1 MATASDG
8 GRNVNQGIPIKC
20 LKVKSKGLISSVLTQ
35 PVQKIRFGNKLGL
48 SDTEVD
54 YFMQC
59 QNPVHEMLDRVRNR
73 RTVQD
78 LIYILKE
85 LGVPETHIVFRSIG
99 K

>member
-1 MATASDG
+1 MATANNGES
-8 GRNVNQGIPIKC
+8 NVNQGIPIKC
-20 LKVKSKGLISSVLTQ
+20 LKIRSKGLINSVLAQ
-35 PVQKIRFGNKLGL
+35 PGQKIRFGSKLGL
-48 SDTEVD
+48 GDTEVD

-59 QNPVHEMLDRVRNR
+59 QNPIHEMLDRVRNR

-85 LGVPETHIVFRSIG
+85 LGVPETHRVFRSIG